1 MKTRAIT
8 RLSALCLVSLFLG
21 SHAMADQA
29 MKIRIGLEPSYPP
42 FVITNPDGSLS
53 GLEVELAREVCSRLK
68 AECEW
73 TSMDFSGLLPAL
85 VAGRIDLIPEN
96 LLQTPERAAKAE
108 LTREVIYN
116 PSTLVVSKNWT
127 GGFDNEALTGKRIGA
142 YKGSGQLKMLT
153 EDVKVAV
160 PVTYESI
167 DQQALDLRAG
177 RLDAILDSRLVLM
190 EKFLKGDDASE
201 WKLAD
206 REFFLPGMEQK
217 GTVWVVRKGQK
228 DILDGVNRT
237 LEAMIA
243 DCGYTKIRKKYTSIK
258 MLREEPAQCE

>member
-1 MKTRAIT
+1 MQVSATL
-8 RLSALCLVSLFLG
+8 RLSIFCVFSFLF
-21 SHAMADQA
+21 ATAAVADQN
-29 MKIRIGLEPSYPP
+29 MKVRIGLEPSYPP

-53 GLEVELAREVCSRLK
+53 GLEVELVREVCARLK
-68 AECEW
+68 ADCEW

-96 LLQTPERAAKAE
+96 VLQTPERAAKAE

-116 PSTLVVSKNWT
+116 PSTLVVSKDWS
-127 GGFDNEALTGKRIGA
+127 GGFDNEALKGKRIGV

-153 EDVKVAV
+153 DDVKVAI

-190 EKFLKGDDASE
+190 EKFQKSDDAAE
-201 WKLAD
+201 WKFAD

-217 GTVWVVRKGQK
+217 GTVWIVRKGQS
-228 DILDGVNRT
+228 DILLGVNRT

-243 DCGYTKIRKKYTSIK
+243 DCTYSTIRKKYTTIA
-258 MLREEPAQCE
+258 MLREEPAQCR